1 MGRPKRA
8 LGELGAV
15 TYTVEPN
22 GLIVARGRVYDG
34 SGHERRPSGSG
45 ATEEE
50 AFAAL
55 RAAADVVVGRVLA
68 RRTQLMTVAE
78 LATAW
83 LKTAYHDD
91 DPRVLR
97 QRREQTVDGYAS
109 VIRAHVIPRAGAIP
123 IAEVTAD
130 RADGLLM
137 DIAREKSVTTSNKVR
152 NVMSLMFDWAIQ
164 QGHFSAAGSIQKTRY
179 GAVVVAN
186 PIRATRRSDEPDTV
200 YFELDAVQV
209 KYILHL
215 IRDVWPE
222 RHRARYPLGR
232 RPNYKLLTNYIL
244 ITLGT
249 SERTAEPIAIRFQD
263 VRFEAVE
270 QPDGSLTMDALVW
283 VGGTMV
289 RTRSRG
295 LFRQDS
301 PKAERQKRWVRV
313 PKFAAKVLSELVAN
327 HVPDPERNP
336 DDVLFTTERG
346 RPRDPSALGEL
357 LRMFRREFEPEL
369 LAIGVDAEHLTFRSL
384 RKAVAAAVSDTA
396 GVEVARDLLG
406 HSDSAIT
413 EGHYAKRPELIVEVA
428 ADALDEVFAGIDAFA
443 ELS

>member
-1 MGRPKRA
+1 
-8 LGELGAV
+8 
-15 TYTVEPN
+15 
-22 GLIVARGRVYDG
+22 
-34 SGHERRPSGSG
+34 
-45 ATEEE
+45 
-50 AFAAL
+50 
-55 RAAADVVVGRVLA
+55 
-68 RRTQLMTVAE
+68 MTVAE

-91 DPRVLR
+91 DPRVLS

-123 IAEVTAD
+123 IADITAD
-130 RADGLLM
+130 RADGLFM

-152 NVMSLMFDWAIQ
+152 NVMSLMFDWAMQ
-164 QGHFSAAGSIQKTRY
+164 QGHLSAAGSIQKTRY

-186 PIRATRRSDEPDTV
+186 PIRATRRSDEPDTM

-222 RHRARYPLGR
+222 RHRARYPVGR
-232 RPNYKLLTNYIL
+232 RPNYKLLTDYIL

-384 RKAVAAAVSDTA
+384 RMAVAAAVSDTA

-443 ELS
+443 EPS

>member
-1 MGRPKRA
+1 MSTK
-8 LGELGAV
+8 LGADPP
-15 TYTVEPN
+15 T
-22 GLIVARGRVYDG
+22 G
-34 SGHERRPSGSG
+34 SGS
-45 ATEEE
+45 TKEE
-50 AFAAL
+50 AL
-55 RAAADVVVGRVLA
+55 SSLKAAADVAVGRVLA
-68 RRTQLMTVAE
+68 QQTQPMTIAE

-83 LKTAYHDD
+83 LKVAYHDD

-109 VIRAHVIPRAGAIP
+109 VIRAHVVPRAGAIP
-123 IAEVTAD
+123 VADITAH
-130 RADGLLM
+130 RADGMLM
-137 DIAREKSVTTSNKVR
+137 DVAREKSLTTSNKVR

-164 QGHFSAAGSIQKTRY
+164 EGHFQAVGSIQNTRH

-186 PIRATRRSDEPDTV
+186 PFRATRRADEPETV

-215 IRDVWPE
+215 VREVWPA
-222 RHRARYPLGR
+222 RHRDRYPVGR
-232 RPNYKLLTNYIL
+232 RPNFKLLADYIL
-244 ITLGT
+244 VTLGT
-249 SERTAEPIAIRFQD
+249 SERTSEPIAIRFQD

-270 QPDGSLTMDALVW
+270 QPDGSLTMDVLVW

-313 PKFAAKVLSELVAN
+313 PKFAAKILSELVAN
-327 HVPDPERNP
+327 HVPNPERNP
-336 DDVLFTTERG
+336 DDVLFTSERG
-346 RPRDPSALGEL
+346 RPRDAGAIGEL

-369 LAIGVDAEHLTFRSL
+369 LAIGVDADHLTFRSL
-384 RKAVAAAVSDTA
+384 RKAVAAAVSDKA
-396 GVEVARDLLG
+396 GIEVARDLLG
-406 HSDSAIT
+406 HSDASIT

-428 ADALDEVFAGIDAFA
+428 ADALDEVFAGIDV
-443 ELS
+443 

>member
-8 LGELGAV
+8 LGELGKV
-15 TYTVEPN
+15 TYTVEEN
-22 GLIVARGRVYDG
+22 GLILARARIYDG
-34 SGHERRPSGSG
+34 SGKERRPSGSG
-45 ATEEE
+45 ATEDE
-50 AFAAL
+50 ALAAL
-55 RAAADVVVGRVLA
+55 KAAADVAIGRVLA
-68 RRTQLMTVAE
+68 PRMKLLTVSE

-83 LKTAYHDD
+83 LKVAYHDD

-109 VIRAHVIPRAGAIP
+109 VIRAHIIPRAGAIP
-123 IAEVTAD
+123 IADVTAD

-137 DIAREKSVTTSNKVR
+137 DIAREKSVTTANKVR

-164 QGHFSAAGSIQKTRY
+164 HGLLSAAGSLQETKF

-186 PIRATRRSDEPDTV
+186 PIRATRRADEPETV

-222 RHRARYPLGR
+222 RHRARYPVGR
-232 RPNYKLLTNYIL
+232 RPNFKLLADYIL

-263 VRFEAVE
+263 VKFEAVE
-270 QPDGSLTMDALVW
+270 QPDGSLTMEALVW

-313 PKFAAKVLSELVAN
+313 PQFAAKVLSELVAN
-327 HVPDPERNP
+327 HVPNSERNP
-336 DDVLFTTERG
+336 DDVLFTSERG
-346 RPRDPSALGEL
+346 RPRDPSAVGDLM
-357 LRMFRREFEPEL
+357 RMFRREFEPEL

-406 HSDSAIT
+406 HKDEAIT

-428 ADALDEVFAGIDAFA
+428 AEALNKVFAGIDA
-443 ELS
+443 

>member
-1 MGRPKRA
+1 MARPRRG
-8 LGELGAV
+8 LGQLGAV
-15 TYTVEPN
+15 TYSIEPS
-22 GLIVARGRVYDG
+22 GMVIARGRITDG
-34 SGHERRPSGSG
+34 AGKEHRPNGSG
-45 ATEEE
+45 ATREE
-50 AFAAL
+50 ALAAL
-55 RAAADVVVGRVLA
+55 RQACDAIVGQVLA
-68 RRTQLMTVAE
+68 RRTQIMTVAE
-78 LATAW
+78 LATSW

-109 VIRAHVIPRAGAIP
+109 VVHAHVIPRAGAIP
-123 IAEVTAD
+123 IADITAD

-137 DIAREKSVTTSNKVR
+137 DIAREKSVTTANKVR

-164 QGHFSAAGSIQKTRY
+164 QGHFSAAGSIQQTRY

-186 PIRATRRSDEPDTV
+186 PIRATRRTDEPEAV

-215 IRDVWPE
+215 IREVWPE
-222 RHRARYPLGR
+222 RHRARYPVGR
-232 RPNYKLLTNYIL
+232 RPNFKLLADYIL

-270 QPDGSLTMDALVW
+270 QPDGSLTMEALVW

-289 RTRSRG
+289 RTKSRG

-313 PKFAAKVLSELVAN
+313 PKFAAKILSELVAS

-336 DDVLFTTERG
+336 RDVLFTTERG
-346 RPRDPSALGEL
+346 RPRDPSAVGEL
-357 LRMFRREFEPEL
+357 LRMFRRELEPEL

-396 GVEVARDLLG
+396 GIEVARDLLG
-406 HSDSAIT
+406 HSSTDIT
-413 EGHYAKRPELIVEVA
+413 EGHYAKRPDLIVEIA
-428 ADALDEVFAGIDAFA
+428 ADALDEAFAGIDT
-443 ELS
+443 

>member
-1 MGRPKRA
+1 MGRRRRP

-15 TYTVEPN
+15 RYTVDSS
-22 GLIVARGRVYDG
+22 GFVVARGRVYDG
-34 SGHERRPSGSG
+34 GGKEHRPSGSG
-45 ATEEE
+45 ATQEE
-50 AFAAL
+50 ALAELQAAV
-55 RAAADVVVGRVLA
+55 DVIVGRVLA
-68 RRTQLMTVAE
+68 RRERLMTVAG
-78 LATAW
+78 LAEAW
-83 LKTAYHDD
+83 LKAAYHDD

-109 VIRAHVIPRAGAIP
+109 VVRAHVIPRAGAIR
-123 IAEVTAD
+123 IADITAD

-137 DIAREKSVTTSNKVR
+137 DLAREKSVTTSNKVR
-152 NVMSLMFDWAIQ
+152 TVMSLMFDWAIQ
-164 QGHFSAAGSIQKTRY
+164 QGHFRAAGSLQQTRH

-186 PIRATRRSDEPDTV
+186 PIRATRRADEPDTF

-209 KYILHL
+209 KHILHL

-222 RHRARYPLGR
+222 RHRARYPVGR
-232 RPNYKLLTNYIL
+232 RPNFKLLADYIL

-249 SERTAEPIAIRFQD
+249 SERTSEPIAIRFQD

-270 QPDGSLTMDALVW
+270 QPDGSLMMDVLVW

-313 PKFAAKVLSELVAN
+313 PKFAGKVLSELVAN

-336 DDVLFTTERG
+336 DDLLFTTERG
-346 RPRDPSALGEL
+346 RPRDASALGEL

-369 LAIGVDAEHLTFRSL
+369 LNIGVDTEHLTFRSL

-396 GVEVARDLLG
+396 GIEVARDLLG
-406 HSDSAIT
+406 HSDISIT

-428 ADALDEVFAGIDAFA
+428 ADALDEVFAGIDT
-443 ELS
+443 

>member
-1 MGRPKRA
+1 M
-8 LGELGAV
+8 
-15 TYTVEPN
+15 
-22 GLIVARGRVYDG
+22 
-34 SGHERRPSGSG
+34 
-45 ATEEE
+45 
-50 AFAAL
+50 
-55 RAAADVVVGRVLA
+55 
-68 RRTQLMTVAE
+68 
-78 LATAW
+78 
-83 LKTAYHDD
+83 
-91 DPRVLR
+91 LR

-109 VIRAHVIPRAGAIP
+109 VVRAHVIPRAGAIP
-123 IAEVTAD
+123 IADITAD

-137 DIAREKSVTTSNKVR
+137 DIAREKSVTTANKVR

-164 QGHFSAAGSIQKTRY
+164 QGHFSAAGSIQNTRY

-186 PIRATRRSDEPDTV
+186 PIRATRRADEPDTV

-215 IRDVWPE
+215 IREVWPE
-222 RHRARYPLGR
+222 RHRKRYPVGR
-232 RPNYKLLTNYIL
+232 RPNYKLLADYIL

-270 QPDGSLTMDALVW
+270 QPDGSLTMEALVW

-289 RTRSRG
+289 RTKSRG

-313 PKFAAKVLSELVAN
+313 PKFAAKVLSELVAS

-346 RPRDPSALGEL
+346 RPRDPSAVGEL

-406 HSDSAIT
+406 HSSTDIT
-413 EGHYAKRPELIVEVA
+413 EGHYAKRPDLIVEIA
-428 ADALDEVFAGIDAFA
+428 ADALDEAFAGIDA
-443 ELS
+443 

>member
-1 MGRPKRA
+1 MARPKRA
-8 LGELGAV
+8 LGELGKV
-15 TYTVEPN
+15 TYTVEPS
-22 GLIVARGRVYDG
+22 GLVIARGRVFDG
-34 SGHERRPSGSG
+34 NGHERRPSGSG
-45 ATEEE
+45 ATEAE
-50 AFAAL
+50 ALAAL
-55 RAAADVVVGRVLA
+55 QEAADVVVGRVLA
-68 RRTQLMTVAE
+68 RRTQFMTVAE

-109 VIRAHVIPRAGAIP
+109 VVRAHVIPRAGAIL
-123 IAEVTAD
+123 IADITAD

-137 DIAREKSVTTSNKVR
+137 DIAREKSVTTANKVR

-164 QGHFSAAGSIQKTRY
+164 QGHFSAAGSIQQTRY

-186 PIRATRRSDEPDTV
+186 PIRATRRADEPDTV

-209 KYILHL
+209 KYVLHL

-222 RHRARYPLGR
+222 RHRARYPVGR
-232 RPNYKLLTNYIL
+232 RPNYKLLADYIL

-270 QPDGSLTMDALVW
+270 QPDGTLTMEALVW

-289 RTRSRG
+289 RTKSRG

-313 PKFAAKVLSELVAN
+313 PKFAAKVLSELVAS
-327 HVPDPERNP
+327 HVPDPDRNP

-346 RPRDPSALGEL
+346 RPRDPSAVGEL

-406 HSDSAIT
+406 HSDAAIT
-413 EGHYAKRPELIVEVA
+413 EGHYAKRPDLIVEVA
-428 ADALDEVFAGIDAFA
+428 ADVLDEVFAGIDA
-443 ELS
+443 

>member
-1 MGRPKRA
+1 MARPKRA
-8 LGELGAV
+8 LGELGKV
-15 TYTVEPN
+15 TYTVEST
-22 GLIVARGRVYDG
+22 GLIVARARVYDG
-34 SGHERRPSGSG
+34 SGKERRPSGSG
-45 ATEEE
+45 PTEDE
-50 AFAAL
+50 ALTAL
-55 RAAADVVVGRVLA
+55 QAAADVALGRLLA
-68 RRTQLMTVAE
+68 RRTQLLTVAE

-83 LKTAYHDD
+83 LKIAYHDD

-109 VIRAHVIPRAGAIP
+109 VIRAHIIPRAGAIP
-123 IAEVTAD
+123 ITDITAD

-137 DIAREKSVTTSNKVR
+137 DIARDNSVTTANKVR

-164 QGHFSAAGSIQKTRY
+164 QGLFSAAGSIQNTRY

-186 PIRATRRSDEPDTV
+186 PVRATRRADEPDTV

-215 IRDVWPE
+215 VRDVWPE
-222 RHRARYPLGR
+222 RHRARHPVGR
-232 RPNYKLLTNYIL
+232 RPNYKLLADYIL

-270 QPDGSLTMDALVW
+270 QPDGSLTMEALVW

-301 PKAERQKRWVRV
+301 PKAERQKRWIRV

-346 RPRDPSALGEL
+346 RPRDPSAVGEL
-357 LRMFRREFEPEL
+357 MRLFRREFEPEL
-369 LAIGVDAEHLTFRSL
+369 FAIGVDAEHLTFRSL

-406 HSDSAIT
+406 HSDEAIT

-428 ADALDEVFAGIDAFA
+428 AEALNKVFAGIDA
-443 ELS
+443 

>member
-8 LGELGAV
+8 IGELGAV

-34 SGHERRPSGSG
+34 GGRERRPSGSG

-68 RRTQLMTVAE
+68 RQTQLMTVAE

-109 VIRAHVIPRAGAIP
+109 VVRAHVIPRAGAIP
-123 IAEVTAD
+123 IADITAD

-137 DIAREKSVTTSNKVR
+137 DIAREKSVTTANKVR

-164 QGHFSAAGSIQKTRY
+164 QGHFSAAGSIQQTRY

-186 PIRATRRSDEPDTV
+186 PIRATRRADEPDTV

-209 KYILHL
+209 KYVLHL

-222 RHRARYPLGR
+222 RHRTRYPVGR
-232 RPNYKLLTNYIL
+232 RPNYKLLADYIL

-270 QPDGSLTMDALVW
+270 QPDGSLTMEALVW

-289 RTRSRG
+289 RTKSRG

-313 PKFAAKVLSELVAN
+313 PKFAAKVLSELVAS

-346 RPRDPSALGEL
+346 RPRDPSAVGEL

-406 HSDSAIT
+406 HSDAAIT
-413 EGHYAKRPELIVEVA
+413 EGHYAKRPDLIVEVA
-428 ADALDEVFAGIDAFA
+428 ADALDEVFAGIDA
-443 ELS
+443 

>member
-15 TYTVEPN
+15 TYTVEPT

-34 SGHERRPSGSG
+34 GGHERRPSGSG

-50 AFAAL
+50 ALAAL
-55 RAAADVVVGRVLA
+55 QAAADVLVGRVLA

-83 LKTAYHDD
+83 LVTAYHDD

-109 VIRAHVIPRAGAIP
+109 VIRAHVIPRAGALP
-123 IAEVTAD
+123 IADITAD

-137 DIAREKSVTTSNKVR
+137 DIARE
-152 NVMSLMFDWAIQ
+152 MSLMFDWAIQ

-186 PIRATRRSDEPDTV
+186 PIRATRRSDEPATV

-215 IRDVWPE
+215 IREVWPE
-222 RHRARYPLGR
+222 RHRKRYPVGR
-232 RPNYKLLTNYIL
+232 RPGYKLLADYIL

-270 QPDGSLTMDALVW
+270 QPDGSLTMEALVW

-289 RTRSRG
+289 RTKSRG

-313 PKFAAKVLSELVAN
+313 PKFAAKVLSELVAS

-336 DDVLFTTERG
+336 DDVLFTSERG
-346 RPRDPSALGEL
+346 RPRDPSAVGEL

-369 LAIGVDAEHLTFRSL
+369 LAIGVDAERLTFRSL

-406 HSDSAIT
+406 HSSTDIT
-413 EGHYAKRPELIVEVA
+413 EGHYAKRPDLIVEVA
-428 ADALDEVFAGIDAFA
+428 ADALDEAFAGIDA
-443 ELS
+443 

>member
-1 MGRPKRA
+1 MGRPKRV
-8 LGELGAV
+8 LGELGKV
-15 TYTVEPN
+15 TFTVEPN
-22 GLIVARGRVYDG
+22 GLVVARARVYDG
-34 SGHERRPSGSG
+34 SGKERRPNGRG
-45 ATEEE
+45 ATESE
-50 AFAAL
+50 ALVAL
-55 RAAADVVVGRVLA
+55 QEAADVMVGKVLA
-68 RRTQLMTVAE
+68 RRTPLTTIAE

-109 VIRAHVIPRAGAIP
+109 VIRAHIIPRAGAIP
-123 IAEVTAD
+123 IADITAD
-130 RADGLLM
+130 RADGLLI
-137 DIAREKSVTTSNKVR
+137 DIAREKSVMTANKVR
-152 NVMSLMFDWAIQ
+152 NVLSLMYDWAIQ
-164 QGHFSAAGSIQKTRY
+164 QGLFMAAGSIQQTRY

-186 PIRATRRSDEPDTV
+186 PIRATRRADEPQTV

-209 KYILHL
+209 RYILHL
-215 IRDVWPE
+215 IREVWPE
-222 RHRARYPLGR
+222 RHRARYPVGR
-232 RPNYKLLTNYIL
+232 RPNFKLLADYIL

-249 SERTAEPIAIRFQD
+249 SERTAEPIAIRFED
-263 VRFEAVE
+263 VKFEAVE
-270 QPDGSLTMDALVW
+270 QADGSLTMEVLVW

-295 LFRQDS
+295 LFRQNS

-313 PKFAAKVLSELVAN
+313 PQFAAKVLSELVAD

-336 DDVLFTTERG
+336 DDVLFTSERG
-346 RPRDPSALGEL
+346 HPRDASTLGGL
-357 LRMFRREFEPEL
+357 MRMFRREFEPEL

-384 RKAVAAAVSDTA
+384 RKAVAAAVSDAA

-406 HSDSAIT
+406 HSDEAIT

-428 ADALDEVFAGIDAFA
+428 AEALDKVFAGIDA
-443 ELS
+443 

>member
-1 MGRPKRA
+1 
-8 LGELGAV
+8 
-15 TYTVEPN
+15 
-22 GLIVARGRVYDG
+22 
-34 SGHERRPSGSG
+34 
-45 ATEEE
+45 
-50 AFAAL
+50 
-55 RAAADVVVGRVLA
+55 
-68 RRTQLMTVAE
+68 MTVAE
-78 LATAW
+78 LATTW

-109 VIRAHVIPRAGAIP
+109 VVRAHVIPRAGAIP
-123 IAEVTAD
+123 IADITAD

-137 DIAREKSVTTSNKVR
+137 DIAREKSVTTANKVR

-164 QGHFSAAGSIQKTRY
+164 QGHFSAAGSIQNTRY

-186 PIRATRRSDEPDTV
+186 PIRATRRADEPDTV

-215 IRDVWPE
+215 IREVWPE
-222 RHRARYPLGR
+222 RHRKRYPVGR
-232 RPNYKLLTNYIL
+232 RPNYKLLADYIL

-270 QPDGSLTMDALVW
+270 QPDGSLTMEALVW

-289 RTRSRG
+289 RTKSRG

-313 PKFAAKVLSELVAN
+313 PKFAAKVLSELVAS

-346 RPRDPSALGEL
+346 RPRDPSAVGEL

-406 HSDSAIT
+406 HSSTDIT
-413 EGHYAKRPELIVEVA
+413 EGHYAKRPDLIVEVA
-428 ADALDEVFAGIDAFA
+428 ADALDEAFAGIDA
-443 ELS
+443 

>member
-1 MGRPKRA
+1 MGRPKRQ

-15 TYTVEPN
+15 TYTVEPS
-22 GLIVARGRVYDG
+22 GLVIARGRVYDG
-34 SGHERRPSGSG
+34 GRKEHRPTGSGS
-45 ATEEE
+45 TKE
-50 AFAAL
+50 AAL
-55 RAAADVVVGRVLA
+55 VALQEAVDVIVGRVLA
-68 RRTQLMTVAE
+68 PRPQLMTIAQ
-78 LATAW
+78 LAKAW
-83 LKTAYHDD
+83 LRVAYHDD

-109 VIRAHVIPRAGAIP
+109 VIRAHVIPRAGAVL
-123 IAEVTAD
+123 IADITAD

-164 QGHFSAAGSIQKTRY
+164 QGHFKAAGSIQQTRY

-186 PIRATRRSDEPDTV
+186 PIRATRHADEPDTV
-200 YFELDAVQV
+200 YFELDATQV
-209 KYILHL
+209 KHILHL
-215 IRDVWPE
+215 IQKVWPE
-222 RHRARYPLGR
+222 RHRERYPVGR
-232 RPNYKLLTNYIL
+232 RPNFKLLTDYIL

-249 SERTAEPIAIRFQD
+249 SERIAEPTAIRFQD

-270 QPDGSLTMDALVW
+270 QPDGCLRMEVLVW

-289 RTRSRG
+289 RTKSRG

-313 PKFAAKVLSELVAN
+313 PTFAAKVLSELVAN

-346 RPRDPSALGEL
+346 HPRDPSALGGL
-357 LRMFRREFEPEL
+357 LRMFRREFETEL

-384 RKAVAAAVSDTA
+384 RKAVAAAVTDEV

-406 HSDSAIT
+406 HSDIGIT

-428 ADALDEVFAGIDAFA
+428 AGALDEVFAGIDT
-443 ELS
+443 

>member
-8 LGELGAV
+8 LGELGKV
-15 TYTVEPN
+15 TFTVEPK
-22 GLIVARGRVYDG
+22 GLVVARARVYDG
-34 SGHERRPSGSG
+34 GGHERRPSGSG
-45 ATEEE
+45 ATEEQ
-50 AFAAL
+50 ALAAL
-55 RAAADVVVGRVLA
+55 QAAADAAVGRVLV
-68 RRTQLMTVAE
+68 RRKPLTTVAE

-109 VIRAHVIPRAGAIP
+109 VVRAHVIPRAGAVA
-123 IAEVTAD
+123 IADLTAD

-137 DIAREKSVTTSNKVR
+137 DVARETSVTTSNKVR

-164 QGHFSAAGSIQKTRY
+164 QGHFSAPGSIQSTRY

-186 PIRATRRSDEPDTV
+186 PIRATRRADEPHTV
-200 YFELDAVQV
+200 YFELDAAQV
-209 KYILHL
+209 RCILHL
-215 IRDVWPE
+215 IRDEWPA
-222 RHRARYPLGR
+222 RHRARYPVGR
-232 RPNYKLLTNYIL
+232 RPNFKLLNEYIL

-249 SERTAEPIAIRFQD
+249 SGRTAEPMAIRFQD
-263 VRFEAVE
+263 VRFEASE
-270 QPDGSLTMDALVW
+270 QPDGSLTMEAFVW

-289 RTRSRG
+289 RTKSRG
-295 LFRQDS
+295 LFRQNS

-313 PKFAAKVLSELVAN
+313 PKFAAKVLSDLVAN
-327 HVPDPERNP
+327 HVPDPDRNP
-336 DDVLFTTERG
+336 YDVLFTTERG
-346 RPRDPSALGEL
+346 RPRDPSAVGEL

-369 LAIGVDAEHLTFRSL
+369 TAIGVDVEHLTFRGL

-406 HSDSAIT
+406 HSDIAIT
-413 EGHYAKRPELIVEVA
+413 EGHYAKRPELIVEAA
-428 ADALDEVFAGIDAFA
+428 ADALDEVFAGIDA
-443 ELS
+443 